1 MRLTRR
7 NGHDRVLRHGREA
20 GPCAEVS
27 VVQIEAEEL
36 AGETDPDDAEQ
47 SCGERSVSHPG
58 ESRRLQAGDSPQA
71 PDPKHGRR
79 DGEQPGDLQGTA
91 HAVQI
96 LRRIAYAP
104 HGGENA
110 KRAQALLKEIEEK
123 PEQETAPANAKP

>member
-1 MRLTRR
+1 MAR
-7 NGHDRVLRHGREA
+7 NPAHDDPEALFCFYQSFAHEPA
-20 GPCAEVS
+20 GPSQNAIDGLAVAYVNLPQYMPLATS
-27 VVQIEAEEL
+27 YVNEL
-36 AGETDPDDAEQ
+36 L
-47 SCGERSVSHPG
+47 R
-58 ESRRLQAGDSPQA
+58 
-71 PDPKHGRR
+71 KH
-79 DGEQPGDLQGTA
+79 DTA

>member
-58 ESRRLQAGDSPQA
+58 ESP
-71 PDPKHGRR
+71 
-79 DGEQPGDLQGTA
+79 
-91 HAVQI
+91 
-96 LRRIAYAP
+96 YAP

>member
-1 MRLTRR
+1 VTTVSSVTGARLAR
-7 NGHDRVLRHGREA
+7 
-20 GPCAEVS
+20 
-27 VVQIEAEEL
+27 
-36 AGETDPDDAEQ
+36 ETDPDDAEQ
-47 SCGERSVSHPG
+47 SCGERSVSDPG
-58 ESRRLQAGDSPQA
+58 ESRRLQAGDSPQT

-123 PEQETAPANAKP
+123 PEQETAAANAKPRACGADQRHPHGSTPAPRRP